1 MDFVFSFLD
10 IKVHLKAV
18 PCCYCTQSEFQITI
32 SFQILVRSLATFL
45 CTQGKV
51 GEWNTITTPTTTT
64 IRVQLGNSIKEA
76 TLICFY
82 YVLPTKPL
90 QLQTV
95 NTKVLGLEFT
105 SITLEKG
112 LHFGDYCSNDAIFAI
127 LLVLREIFVARLI
140 VILDNLHTGLDMI

>member
-1 MDFVFSFLD
+1 MAPCSAKPLISLSGFRRFCLILRTTIEKKIIYRFIIKRQSFTVLWTLSF
-10 IKVHLKAV
+10 HLGHQSTLKPI

-45 CTQGKV
+45 FTQGKV
-51 GEWNTITTPTTTT
+51 GEWNTITILPLL
-64 IRVQLGNSIKEA
+64 RVQLGNSIKEA

-95 NTKVLGLEFT
+95 NTKVLGQEFT
-105 SITLEKG
+105 STNVK
-112 LHFGDYCSNDAIFAI
+112 
-127 LLVLREIFVARLI
+127 
-140 VILDNLHTGLDMI
+140 

>member
-1 MDFVFSFLD
+1 MV
-10 IKVHLKAV
+10 
-18 PCCYCTQSEFQITI
+18 
-32 SFQILVRSLATFL
+32 LV
-45 CTQGKV
+45 
-51 GEWNTITTPTTTT
+51 
-64 IRVQLGNSIKEA
+64 
-76 TLICFY
+76 TL

-112 LHFGDYCSNDAIFAI
+112 LHFGDYCSNDAVFAI